1 MSEGEA
7 SGEMEAIQIRLD
19 LRAKFMVKGFVSA
32 ALSRNWER
40 HNCRVNKSVV

>member
-19 LRAKFMVKGFVSA
+19 LRAEFTVKGFVSA
-32 ALSRNWER
+32 ASLWELG
-40 HNCRVNKSVV
+40 KAQLPSE